1 MIGILKQYA
10 LLALKGA
17 AIGVVIVGVNRQFC
31 IVGPANY
38 VRHTY

>member
-17 AIGVVIVGVNRQFC
+17 AIGVVVVGVNRKFRL
-31 IVGPANY
+31 IGPPTAL
-38 VRHTY
+38 RHTY